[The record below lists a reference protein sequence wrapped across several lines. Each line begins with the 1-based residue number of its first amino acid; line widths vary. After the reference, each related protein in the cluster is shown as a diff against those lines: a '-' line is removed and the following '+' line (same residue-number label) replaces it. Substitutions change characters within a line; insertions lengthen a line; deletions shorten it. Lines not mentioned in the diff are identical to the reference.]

1 MQYASVMS
9 SKYSESDLRNR
20 LSSEQFAVT
29 QEAAT
34 ERPFTGELLNNKAG
48 GVYRCVVCSEPLF
61 SSDTKFDSGSG
72 WPSFTDPASPDAV
85 DEHVD
90 RSLGMARTESTCSN
104 CGAHLGHVFP
114 DGPGDSGLRYCINSA
129 SLAFEAADDTE

>member
-1 MQYASVMS
+1 MS
-9 SKYSESDLRNR
+9 TSYSESDLRNR

-34 ERPFTGELLNNKAG
+34 EPPFTGELLHNKAD
-48 GVYRCVVCSEPLF
+48 GVYRCIVCGEPLF
-61 SSDTKFDSGSG
+61 LSDTKFDSGSG
-72 WPSFTDPASPDAV
+72 WPSFTDPASRDAV
-85 DEHVD
+85 TEHVD
-90 RSLGMARTESTCSN
+90 RSHGMTRTETTCNN

-129 SLAFEAADDTE
+129 SLAFDPADSDE